1 MHKDRL
7 KSFKSYFLIFVI
19 IITGS
24 LPETFAQPISDN
36 GKRITVTDTLDFAF
50 LPALGYNSDYGL
62 IGGGIMSRYHYRD
75 GVRPFYSYF
84 TIDALAS
91 TNGLLSVSILYD
103 KPQIFDQRKRFT
115 TELFVSKFLNDQ
127 YYGVGTYDDLNPSIS
142 EDQEFYYYESFSF
155 GIESILR
162 HSLNQSSS
170 GYSSDVYFLTE
181 FDYHNPVDIRQ
192 NSYLYQSGSLGVEKS
207 GTVSLGTGYIF
218 DSRDNEFDPR
228 FGIYGKA
235 GFQLIKDYTR
245 TTYIFPFVESE
256 IRTYFTFHLIRDIT
270 FANRLSYQHIDGEA
284 PFRKLPVIG
293 GEETMRGYPENR
305 FMDDNALLLN
315 TELRTWLFEFPSYE
329 VKFGGTLFF
338 DAGRTYA
345 NGTSLKDVF
354 DDLKYTYGLGG
365 TSSFFNENFIFRADL
380 GFSDDGYGLYFTAG
394 YLF

>member
-1 MHKDRL
+1 MKR
-7 KSFKSYFLIFVI
+7 FRSYFFIFVI
-19 IITGS
+19 ILTGS
-24 LPETFAQPISDN
+24 LPETFAQPISDE

-50 LPALGYNSDYGL
+50 MPALGYNSDYGL
-62 IGGGIMSRYHYRD
+62 IGGGIISRYHYRD

-84 TIDALAS
+84 TVDALAS
-91 TNGLLSVSILYD
+91 TNGLFSASILYD
-103 KPQIFDQRKRFT
+103 KPHIFDQRKRLT

-127 YYGVGTYDDLNPSIS
+127 FYGVGTYDDLHPSIL

-162 HSLNQSSS
+162 HSLKQYSS

-181 FDYHNPVDIRQ
+181 FDYHNPVDIGQ
-192 NSYLYQSGSLGVEKS
+192 NSYLYQRSPVGVEKS

-228 FGIYGKA
+228 NGIYGKA

-245 TTYIFPFVESE
+245 TTDIFPFVESE
-256 IRTYFTFHLIRDIT
+256 IRTYYTFHLIRDIT

-293 GEETMRGYPENR
+293 GEETMRGYPQNR

-315 TELRTWLFEFPSYE
+315 TELRTWLFEFPAYE

-365 TSSFFNENFIFRADL
+365 TSSFFNANFIFRADL

>member
-1 MHKDRL
+1 M
-7 KSFKSYFLIFVI
+7 I

-24 LPETFAQPISDN
+24 LPETFAQPISNN

-50 LPALGYNSDYGL
+50 MPALGYNSDYGL

-91 TNGLLSVSILYD
+91 TNGLFSVSILYD

-181 FDYHNPVDIRQ
+181 FDYHNPVDIGQ
-192 NSYLYQSGSLGVEKS
+192 NSYLYQSGPLGVEKS

-228 FGIYGKA
+228 YGIYGKA

-245 TTYIFPFVESE
+245 TTDIFPFVESE